1 MANFNA
7 QFLQSISDISAAE
20 WNALAGNDYPFIQ
33 HEFLWALEQSG
44 SASADSGWHPN
55 HLTVRDEDG
64 TLIAIAPAYL
74 KDHSYGEYVFDW
86 SWAHA
91 YQQNRIRYYPKLLTA
106 IPFTPCTGPRL
117 VVDPAVDQADA
128 YKFIVSAVINHCER
142 HRLSSW
148 HLLFPQEAADNPA
161 VKPALQQGMM
171 ERSGVQYH
179 WYNQG
184 FETFQD
190 YLGAMKARKRNSIR
204 KERQKVVD
212 QGITFEHVTGAAL
225 TPSQLEDFYV
235 FYHATYMKRGM
246 YGYLN
251 QDFFTQLAETM
262 PERLLIVFAQKDGAN
277 IAAALFFLG
286 SDTIFGRYWGCLD
299 EYDQLHFETCFYQ
312 GIDFAIAN
320 GLQHF
325 DAGAQGE
332 HKIQRGFK
340 PIETTSW
347 HWTSHPGF
355 ADAIQNFLYQ
365 ERPDI
370 LSYIDDAQRYLPF
383 KQAENRK

>member
-7 QFLQSISDISAAE
+7 QFLTSIEDVSADE
-20 WNALAGNDYPFIQ
+20 WNTLVGDNYPFIQ
-33 HEFLWALEQSG
+33 HQFLLALEKSG
-44 SASADSGWHPN
+44 SASADSGWLPS
-55 HLTVRDEDG
+55 HLTVRDEAG
-64 TLIAIAPAYL
+64 KLIATAPAYL

-86 SWAHA
+86 SWAHS

-117 VVDPAVDQADA
+117 VVDPAVDQSAA
-128 YKFIVSAVINHCER
+128 YRFVVESMVQYCER
-142 HRLSSW
+142 NRLSSW
-148 HLLFPQEAADNPA
+148 HLLFPQEALDNPA
-161 VKPALQQGMM
+161 VRPALQRGLM

-179 WYNQG
+179 WYNQN

-204 KERQKVVD
+204 KERKKVVD
-212 QGITFEHVTGAAL
+212 QGITFQHLTGDQIGA
-225 TPSQLEDFYV
+225 SQLEDFYI

-251 QDFFTQLAETM
+251 QEFFNQIASTM
-262 PERLLIVFAQKDGAN
+262 SDKLLFVFAQKDGMN

-286 SDTIFGRYWGCLD
+286 DDTLFGRYWGCLD
-299 EYDQLHFETCFYQ
+299 EYNQLHFETCFYQ
-312 GIDFAIAN
+312 GIDYCIEN
-320 GLQHF
+320 GLAHF

-347 HWTSHPGF
+347 HWISHPGF
-355 ADAIQNFLYQ
+355 ADAIQRFLYQ
-365 ERPDI
+365 ERPEI
-370 LSYIDDAQRYLPF
+370 LGYIEDAQRYLPF
-383 KQAENRK
+383 KQNGETA